1 MGSHYV
7 EFFWGKQK
15 VQVAFKVRLGVLSG
29 WGGEDFAKLVD
40 VDHRIC
46 VIGNNAAVGFKN
58 KVFDLFYP
66 AEGMGVFGIDRR
78 LGLIEP
84 ELSVNKVIVTNE
96 TVFLFYSFL

>member
-1 MGSHYV
+1 MGSYYTKL
-7 EFFWGKQK
+7 FWCKQK
-15 VQVAFKVRLGVLSG
+15 FQVAFKVGLGVLSG

-46 VIGNNAAVGFKN
+46 VIGNNTAVSFKN

-66 AEGMGVFGIDRR
+66 AEGMGVFSIDRR

-84 ELSVNKVIVTNE
+84 ELCVNKVIVTNE
-96 TVFLFYSFL
+96 TVLLFYSFL

>member
-1 MGSHYV
+1 M
-7 EFFWGKQK
+7 
-15 VQVAFKVRLGVLSG
+15 SG

-46 VIGNNAAVGFKN
+46 VIGNNTAVSFKN

-66 AEGMGVFGIDRR
+66 AEGMGVFSIDRR

-84 ELSVNKVIVTNE
+84 ELCVNKVIVTNE
-96 TVFLFYSFL
+96 TVLLFYSFL